1 MRMISYLAA
10 ATRRAIKCN
19 PNPRSPT
26 PLALSLCPDGV
37 GYLPSLESF
46 IGQLIRTCDMDKDT
60 LTATLLYLRRLK
72 SRLPPNIRGLR
83 CTAHRM
89 FLAALILADKY
100 INDNSRFNKHWAI
113 SSHTNTLHC
122 TALHC
127 TSKVHHSGPH
137 PPLQPPCP
145 PATTPR
151 GLCLFSTFPQSA
163 MGVPSLSAQRAC
175 PPTNHP
181 GPLLPAFACVTDM
194 ATVWIS
200 LVRFFFCV

>member
-1 MRMISYLAA
+1 MISYLAA

-100 INDNSRFNKHWAI
+100 INDNSRLNKHWA
-113 SSHTNTLHC
+113 
-122 TALHC
+122 
-127 TSKVHHSGPH
+127 
-137 PPLQPPCP
+137 
-145 PATTPR
+145 
-151 GLCLFSTFPQSA
+151 
-163 MGVPSLSAQRAC
+163 
-175 PPTNHP
+175 
-181 GPLLPAFACVTDM
+181 
-194 ATVWIS
+194 
-200 LVRFFFCV
+200 